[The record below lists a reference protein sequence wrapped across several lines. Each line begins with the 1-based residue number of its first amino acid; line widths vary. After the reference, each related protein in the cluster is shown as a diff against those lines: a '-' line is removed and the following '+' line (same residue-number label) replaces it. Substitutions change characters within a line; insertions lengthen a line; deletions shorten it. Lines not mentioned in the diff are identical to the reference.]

1 MSRITPGRPF
11 ARKSAGDY
19 IRPGRR
25 GKRLLA
31 AAALVAV
38 TAMALGV
45 LAIRATAPHRAEVE
59 AAVPIGGPFTL
70 VDGDGRTVTRADF
83 LGAPMLVTFGYTHC
97 PDVCPTTL
105 HLMAVALDALG
116 PDGEAISPVFIT
128 VDPER
133 DTPEVVRDYVRH
145 FHARLTGL
153 TGSVEQ
159 AAAAARAWRVTARKA
174 PLEDG
179 DYLMDHTSLIY
190 LMDAG
195 GAYVAH
201 FGHGADPAAVAARLA
216 GHLKAETRGS

>member
-1 MSRITPGRPF
+1 MSRMTPRRRF

-19 IRPGRR
+19 NRPGRR

-31 AAALVAV
+31 AAAAVAV
-38 TAMALGV
+38 TAIALGA
-45 LAIRATAPHRAEVE
+45 LAVRFPAPHRAEVD
-59 AAVPIGGPFTL
+59 AVVPIGGPFTL
-70 VDGDGRTVTRADF
+70 VDGEGRTVTRADF

-116 PDGEAISPVFIT
+116 PDGEAIRPVFIT

-133 DTPEVVRDYVRH
+133 DTPEVVREYASH
-145 FHARLTGL
+145 FHARLSGL

-174 PLEDG
+174 PLEG
-179 DYLMDHTSLIY
+179 GGYLMDHTSLIY
-190 LMDAG
+190 LMDAE

-216 GHLKAETRGS
+216 EHLETGTQGS